1 MATFTGD
8 ALMQALRGI
17 YPPIVTPFT
26 HDEEL
31 DKQSLARL
39 VDFCIT
45 EGVHGIW
52 VCGTTGEFPCMDEGE
67 RARAVSVAVEAARG
81 RVPVIA
87 SIGDCSTRL
96 VIRHGRNAQQAG
108 ADAVAT
114 TPPYYYANNQAELM
128 DFFRRV
134 RGEVDLPLLIYN
146 IPSTCKVRLE
156 PESIATLAA
165 EGTVIGIKDSQNDLD
180 FFRQF
185 YLAVRT
191 RGVTGFRSFLGTRS
205 LIDSGTLAGADG
217 CIPGIASLVP
227 RLCVE
232 VYEAAARRDVETA
245 RELQERVLRV
255 QAISRFGG
263 GSPVSNNIG
272 SIKAG
277 LYLLGVLASPV
288 VRHPL
293 RTLRPEEIERVRGEL
308 EALGVLSVAARA

>member
-1 MATFTGD
+1 MARFTGE
-8 ALMQALRGI
+8 ALLQALHGI

-26 HDEEL
+26 EAEQLDE
-31 DKQSLARL
+31 QSLARL

-52 VCGTTGEFPCMDEGE
+52 VCGTTGEFPCLDEAE
-67 RARAVSVAVEAARG
+67 RARAVQVAVEAARG

-96 VIRHGRNAQQAG
+96 VIRHGRNALQAG

-114 TPPYYYANNQAELM
+114 TPPYYYANNQTELL

-134 RGEVDLPLLIYN
+134 RAEVDLPLLIYN

-156 PESIATLAA
+156 PDSIATLAA

-185 YLAVRT
+185 YLAVRA
-191 RGVTGFRSFLGTRS
+191 RGVMSFKSFLGTRS

-227 RLCVE
+227 RLCVQ
-232 VYEAAARRDVETA
+232 VYEAAVRRDVETA

-255 QAISRFGG
+255 QAIARFGG

-277 LYLLGVLASPV
+277 LYLLGVIASPV

-293 RTLRPEEIERVRGEL
+293 RTWRSEEIERLRQEL
-308 EALGVLSVAARA
+308 QVLGVLPVAAGA